1 MLRSARSL
9 NIFKECCEPRLEVA
23 PLGSR
28 HSFETMGTI
37 KLLVGFL
44 AILFVV
50 YGLFQVAPPLMANY
64 SFQDD
69 LKTVSLM
76 DSANF
81 QKTDE
86 DVRTD
91 VMRRVK
97 EHDLPIQPKQLTI
110 QRINTPGISAVFIA
124 ADYTVPVNLPGYSF
138 DLHFTPDSGNK

>member
-1 MLRSARSL
+1 
-9 NIFKECCEPRLEVA
+9 
-23 PLGSR
+23 
-28 HSFETMGTI
+28 MGTI

-69 LKTVSLM
+69 LKTVALM

-81 QKTDE
+81 QKSDDE
-86 DVRTD
+86 VRTD
-91 VMRRVK
+91 VMRKVK
-97 EHDLPIQPKQLTI
+97 EHDLPIQPKQVTV
-110 QRINTPGISAVFIA
+110 QRINTPGLSAVYVA

-138 DLHFTPDSGNK
+138 DLHFNPDSGNK